1 MTNVTWIDIRSHSH
15 YRNGR
20 CDAQEAGALEGD
32 LRLVQRITLYPEG
45 TWDAS
50 R

>member
-1 MTNVTWIDIRSHSH
+1 MKPTWIDIRSHSH

-20 CDAQEAGALEGD
+20 RCAQEAGALEGD
-32 LRLVQRITLYPEG
+32 PRLVQGITLSPEG
-45 TWDAS
+45 VWDAS